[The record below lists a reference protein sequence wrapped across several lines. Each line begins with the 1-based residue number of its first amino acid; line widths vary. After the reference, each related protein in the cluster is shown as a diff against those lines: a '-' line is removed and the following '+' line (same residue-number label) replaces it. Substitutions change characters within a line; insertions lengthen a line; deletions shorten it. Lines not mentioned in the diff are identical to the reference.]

1 MDTAGLN
8 LGVWIDGWVASGSHA
23 IHPRRPSKYRL
34 SPDCASLRLS
44 ASIWPLLFAQSK
56 APTLP
61 CIHRLESPTQEYTAL
76 FFTRPSSRILSRSSS
91 RHNGIHRLKRAHLP
105 CATSARTSSVIVE
118 IRSGSPSHLYSSNP
132 CPRISRTLI
141 PRAYRRITC
150 ASEPGKRRCDISQYA
165 QAQKWKAGR
174 VESPGAHHPQA
185 GSRSSRCCRCGGYP
199 SVLAHSVEQDDDSV
213 QPPASAPPTVS
224 SVNPKARIR
233 LTATLHLCSVLERA
247 MGLSVHLKIF
257 CLDIFVRCVL
267 LHFDHEHS
275 FFESSSHDLDM
286 QNS

>member
-34 SPDCASLRLS
+34 SPDCASLKTFSQHL
-44 ASIWPLLFAQSK
+44 APAVCSIQS
-56 APTLP
+56 PNTSLHP
-61 CIHRLESPTQEYTAL
+61 
-76 FFTRPSSRILSRSSS
+76 
-91 RHNGIHRLKRAHLP
+91 
-105 CATSARTSSVIVE
+105 SARI
-118 IRSGSPSHLYSSNP
+118 PNA
-132 CPRISRTLI
+132 RIHGLIFHAPLI

-185 GSRSSRCCRCGGYP
+185 GSRSSRCCRCGDYP

-275 FFESSSHDLDM
+275 FF
-286 QNS
+286 

>member
-23 IHPRRPSKYRL
+23 IHRRRPSKYRL
-34 SPDCASLRLS
+34 SPDCASLKTFSQHLS
-44 ASIWPLLFAQSK
+44 PAVCSIQS
-56 APTLP
+56 PNT
-61 CIHRLESPTQEYTAL
+61 SL
-76 FFTRPSSRILSRSSS
+76 FFTRPSARTLSRSAS
-91 RHNGIHRLKRAHLP
+91 RHNGIHRLERAHLP

-118 IRSGSPSHLYSSNP
+118 IRSGYPSHLYSSNP

-141 PRAYRRITC
+141 PRAYRRLTC

-185 GSRSSRCCRCGGYP
+185 GSRSSRCCRCGDYP